1 MKCFLVTNK
10 TILAQEYTS
19 RVSSPRFQMSLSF
32 FFFLDVSSQG
42 TPDHCG
48 LIPCGP
54 IHRTAAASWN
64 KMGGKKN
71 RSGMSVLS
79 IFEYFTFDRK
89 FVGPG

>member
-32 FFFLDVSSQG
+32 FFVFGCVKPRNTRSLRLNSMWTNPSDSSSELEQNG
-42 TPDHCG
+42 
-48 LIPCGP
+48 
-54 IHRTAAASWN
+54 W
-64 KMGGKKN
+64 KKN
-71 RSGMSVLS
+71 QSGMSVLS